1 MAQTQETNWYTIK
14 VQNNYER
21 KVKERIEME
30 LIRGKYDCKIVIPMD
45 RTFSVKKGKKVKAI
59 VKLAIAA
66 GKANPAPPVGPAL
79 GQHGVA
85 IMEFCKEFNA
95 RTAQMG
101 DNVIPAILTVYE
113 DRSFT
118 FITKTPVTSHLIKK
132 SLGVAKGS
140 AVPNKDKIGKL
151 SRNQA
156 EEIAKIKMPD
166 LNTKDLDTAVKIVAG
181 IARSMGVEVEK

>member
-1 MAQTQETNWYTIK
+1 MA
-14 VQNNYER
+14 VA
-21 KVKERIEME
+21 
-30 LIRGKYDCKIVIPMD
+30 
-45 RTFSVKKGKKVKAI
+45 VKKGKKIKAV

-66 GKANPAPPVGPAL
+66 GKANPAPPIGPAL

-95 RTAQMG
+95 RTAKMG
-101 DNVIPAILTVYE
+101 DDVIPAILTVFE

-132 SLGVAKGS
+132 ALGTKKGS

-151 SRNQA
+151 TKAQI
-156 EEIAKIKMPD
+156 EDIAKIKMPD
-166 LNTKDLDTAVKIVAG
+166 LNTKDLATAVKVVAG
-181 IARSMGVEVEK
+181 VARSMGVEVEK